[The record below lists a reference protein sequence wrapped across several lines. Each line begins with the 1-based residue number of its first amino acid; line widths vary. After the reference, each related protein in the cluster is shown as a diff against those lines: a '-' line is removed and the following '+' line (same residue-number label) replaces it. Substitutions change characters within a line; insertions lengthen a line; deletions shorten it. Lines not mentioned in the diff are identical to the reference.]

1 MKDLIK
7 SFLNNK
13 FTRSS
18 VPNEQTPSLPVE
30 TNKELESSTHLK
42 KTYLNKSPTGK
53 LKISENNKRNEI
65 ISNRG
70 FISLSHLDLFSY
82 FTRKY
87 FTLHKGIRVI
97 LDECENNLTYLNVY
111 RKNNLKQFFAQ
122 NSLLHMTS
130 QTAGSAEFQ
139 QELHFSNTIN
149 STNSNQ
155 MTPNKS
161 LSFSVIEEALQ
172 AKTK

>member
-1 MKDLIK
+1 
-7 SFLNNK
+7 
-13 FTRSS
+13 
-18 VPNEQTPSLPVE
+18 
-30 TNKELESSTHLK
+30 
-42 KTYLNKSPTGK
+42 
-53 LKISENNKRNEI
+53 
-65 ISNRG
+65 
-70 FISLSHLDLFSY
+70 
-82 FTRKY
+82 
-87 FTLHKGIRVI
+87 VI

-111 RKNNLKQFFAQ
+111 RKNNLKQLFAQ
-122 NSLLHMTS
+122 NSLFHMTS
-130 QTAGSAEFQ
+130 QTAGSAELQ